1 MNALPRMVTRMTVVG
16 GGTLAAMAPDPEDTP
31 APADRTVDAV
41 LFDFGGVFTLSPFD
55 TVAAAGKELGLEE
68 GLAFELCFG
77 PYDQDGDH
85 PWHRLE
91 RGELTLLD
99 ARNALA
105 ELARGRGFDLD
116 PLSLLLGQR
125 PEDVQRD
132 EVVDRARRVRATGVR
147 TACVTNN
154 VAEFGQAW
162 RGMIPVDELFDVIV
176 DSCRA
181 GVRKP
186 DARMFELALAE
197 LAVPA
202 GRAVFLDDHPSN
214 VAAATRLGIRSIL
227 VGPDRVAAFDEL
239 DVLVGLTR
247 PARSPSTEEGAL
259 CAP

>member
-1 MNALPRMVTRMTVVG
+1 MPSDPDDAV
-16 GGTLAAMAPDPEDTP
+16 AAP
-31 APADRTVDAV
+31 DRTVDAV

-55 TVAAAGKELGLEE
+55 TVAAAGRELGLDEAV
-68 GLAFELCFG
+68 AFDLCFG

-99 ARNALA
+99 AREALA
-105 ELARGRGFDLD
+105 GLARGRGFDLD

-125 PEDVQRD
+125 PEDDQRD
-132 EVVDRARRVRATGVR
+132 EVVARAGRVRGAGVR

-154 VAEFGQAW
+154 VAEFGNAW
-162 RGMIPVDELFDVIV
+162 RGMIPVDDLFDVIV
-176 DSCRA
+176 DSCQA

-186 DARMFELALAE
+186 DARIFELALAE
-197 LAVPA
+197 LSVPA
-202 GRAVFLDDHPSN
+202 GRAAFLDDHPSN

-239 DVLVGLTR
+239 DVLVGLAPPGR
-247 PARSPSTEEGAL
+247 PPGAEEGAG

>member
-1 MNALPRMVTRMTVVG
+1 MSSDAGQRPD
-16 GGTLAAMAPDPEDTP
+16 GT
-31 APADRTVDAV
+31 DRTVDAV

-55 TVAAAGKELGLEE
+55 TVATAGRELGLDEE
-68 GLAFELCFG
+68 VAFDLCFG

-85 PWHRLE
+85 PWHKLE

-99 ARNALA
+99 AQAALA
-105 ELARGRGFDLD
+105 GLARGRGFDLD
-116 PLSLLLGQR
+116 PLSLLLGAR
-125 PEDVQRD
+125 PEDTQR
-132 EVVDRARRVRATGVR
+132 EAVVERARRVRAAGVR

-154 VAEFGQAW
+154 VAEFGEAW

-186 DARMFELALAE
+186 NPHIFQLALTE
-197 LAVPA
+197 LEATPE
-202 GRAVFLDDHPSN
+202 RTVFLDDHPSN
-214 VAAATRLGIRSIL
+214 IAAAVRLGIRSVL

-239 DVLVGLTR
+239 DLLLGLE
-247 PARSPSTEEGAL
+247 PAGRAAGAAEETS

>member
-1 MNALPRMVTRMTVVG
+1 M
-16 GGTLAAMAPDPEDTP
+16 
-31 APADRTVDAV
+31 
-41 LFDFGGVFTLSPFD
+41 FTLSPFD
-55 TVAAAGKELGLEE
+55 TVAAAGRELGLED
-68 GLAFELCFG
+68 GVAFDLCFG

-91 RGELTLLD
+91 RGELTLVA
-99 ARNALA
+99 ARDALA
-105 ELARGRGFDLD
+105 DLARDRGFDVD
-116 PLSLLLGQR
+116 PLSLLIGQR
-125 PEDVQRD
+125 PQDAQRE
-132 EVVDRARRVRATGVR
+132 EVVERARRVRATGVA

-154 VAEFGQAW
+154 VAEFGEAW

-186 DARMFELALAE
+186 DTRIFELALAE
-197 LAVPA
+197 LSVPPE
-202 GRAVFLDDHPSN
+202 RAAFLDDHPSN

-239 DVLVGLTR
+239 DVLVGL
-247 PARSPSTEEGAL
+247 SPPGPQESDEEGAV